1 MKSRFGKFLAVCAL
15 AFGASLVSAQSDI
28 TRIVVAF
35 PPGGPQDFVARTM
48 ADQLGKELKQKVVID
63 NRPGA
68 NGAIAAANVMR
79 SESDGRTLWITSAG
93 AATIN
98 PSLYEKLGYDMQ
110 KDFAPVSL
118 LTNNAEL
125 LVTNSANPAKNL
137 KEYLDKAKASGEPL
151 AIASTGSG
159 SVPHM
164 AVEQLRALVGT
175 NVLHVPYKGAA
186 PAISDLMGGQ
196 VSGLFADTAGVI
208 ALVKSGKLKALGI
221 AAPKRTGALP
231 DVPTLQELGLPN
243 IDTNNWFGLFVHAR
257 TSPAKIEEISRAV
270 RKTLENPS
278 VKERLASS
286 GSEPAPST
294 PPELGALVKKDTQ
307 KWGQLIRSANIRLDQ

>member
-1 MKSRFGKFLAVCAL
+1 MVACAL
-15 AFGASLVSAQSDI
+15 VFAASLTSAQSDI

-79 SESDGRTLWITSAG
+79 SEPDGRTLWITSAG

-110 KDFAPVSL
+110 KDFSPVSL
-118 LTNNAEL
+118 VTNNAEL
-125 LVTNSANPAKNL
+125 LVTSNTNPAKDL
-137 KEYLDKAKASGEPL
+137 TEYLNRAKASGEPL
-151 AIASTGSG
+151 SIASTGSG

-164 AVEQLRALVGT
+164 AVEQLRVSSGI

-196 VSGLFADTAGVI
+196 VAGLFVDTAGVI
-208 ALVKSGKLKALGI
+208 TLVKARKLRALGI

-231 DVPTLQELGLPN
+231 SVPTLQELGLPN
-243 IDTNNWFGLFVHAR
+243 IDTNNWFGIFVHAK
-257 TSPAKIEEISRAV
+257 TPSTKVDELNRAV
-270 RKTLENPS
+270 RNTLETPS
-278 VKERLASS
+278 IRERLASS

-294 PPELGALVKKDTQ
+294 PAELGDLVRRDTQ
-307 KWGQLIRSANIRLDQ
+307 KWGKLIRSAGIRLDQ